1 MKTAYILAC
10 CLLVLAVVLDLGSK
24 RSYSISARCR
34 ARCLTV
40 EPSQQESIKAE
51 SKAAL
56 TLGNRLLLW
65 GMIAAGLGL
74 AFWFVSAL
82 MKKFDDKRLTP
93 VVPLVL
99 LIAYGMLFFMAA

>member
-10 CLLVLAVVLDLGSK
+10 CLLVLAVVLDLASK
-24 RSYSISARCR
+24 RSYSMANR
-34 ARCLTV
+34 ARAM
-40 EPSQQESIKAE
+40 SIKADH
-51 SKAAL
+51 SQWAAIKANAVAVGSVGDRQL
-56 TLGNRLLLW
+56 MG

-74 AFWFVSAL
+74 AFWLASAF

-99 LIAYGMLFFMAA
+99 LIAYGMLFFMAV

>member
-24 RSYSISARCR
+24 RSYSISARGR

-40 EPSQQESIKAE
+40 EPSQQEGIKAE

-56 TLGNRLLLW
+56 ILGNRLLLG
-65 GMIAAGLGL
+65 GMFAAGLGL
-74 AFWFVSAL
+74 TFWLASVYL
-82 MKKFDDKRLTP
+82 KKFDDKRLTP

-99 LIAYGMLFFMAA
+99 LIAYGMLFFMAV